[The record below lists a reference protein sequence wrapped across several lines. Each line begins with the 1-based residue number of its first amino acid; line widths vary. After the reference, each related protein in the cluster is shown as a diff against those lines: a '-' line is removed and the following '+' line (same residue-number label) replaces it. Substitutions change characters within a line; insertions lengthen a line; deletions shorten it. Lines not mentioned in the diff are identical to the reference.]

1 MGIIARNPRASARYL
16 KTVGLRNNAAAFS
29 CRPADNFWHEQEKIW
44 PLVGRA
50 AEGNHEFP
58 PFAFAHAALFLCR
71 VAAGE
76 ELFYHL

>member
-1 MGIIARNPRASARYL
+1 MVFATMPLHLAAD
-16 KTVGLRNNAAAFS
+16 LRI
-29 CRPADNFWHEQEKIW
+29 NFGTNKKKIW